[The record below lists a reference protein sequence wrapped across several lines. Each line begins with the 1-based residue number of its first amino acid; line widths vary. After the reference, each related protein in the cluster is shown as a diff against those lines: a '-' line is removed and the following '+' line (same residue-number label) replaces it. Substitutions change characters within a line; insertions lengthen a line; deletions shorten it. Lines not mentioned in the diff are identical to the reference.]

1 MNEIRKFSAAQL
13 SQLLVEGE
21 ISSAEIAKAHLDAME
36 ADSSNCLLTIHRE
49 EALAQAVEIDNK
61 RSADDK
67 SVPATAGLPIVLKDN
82 IVMRGRSCTCASHIL
97 DGYVSP
103 YDAHVVENLNR
114 AGFVVMGRANMDE
127 FAMGSSNENSYYG
140 PVKNPV
146 NPEYVPGGSSGG
158 STVAVASNLTPIALG
173 SDTGGSIRQPAAF
186 CGVVGL
192 KPSYGRVSR
201 YGLVAFGSSLDQ
213 IGPLARSVEDA
224 ALTLKVIAGHDDR
237 DSTSVDEPVP
247 DYQNMIDAE
256 VKGLKV
262 GLPKEY
268 YPGTLNKEIK
278 TKVMAQAK
286 ALEALGAEIVEV
298 SLPNTEYA
306 IACYYIIATAEAS
319 ANLARFDG
327 VRYGYRS
334 KKGGDL
340 LDMYRNS
347 RSEGFGAEVKRRIML
362 GTYVLSAGYYDAYY
376 LKAQRV
382 RTLIQRDFENAFKEV
397 DILLTPTAP
406 SPAFKLGQLTDNP
419 VEMYLQDIFTVTI
432 NLAGVP
438 AVSVPAGTVN
448 GLPVGAQ
455 LIGRP
460 FDEPTLLKAAAKL
473 EGGAR

>member
-1 MNEIRKFSAAQL
+1 MNEIRKLSAARL

-21 ISSAEIAKAHLDAME
+21 ISSAEIAKALLDAME
-36 ADSSNCLLTIHRE
+36 TDSSNCLLTVHRE
-49 EALAQAVEIDNK
+49 EALKQAVEIDNR
-61 RSADDK
+61 RSVGDK

-103 YDAHVVENLNR
+103 FDSHVVENLNR
-114 AGFVVMGRANMDE
+114 AGFVVLARANMDE

-140 PVKNPV
+140 AVKNPV

-158 STVAVASNLTPIALG
+158 SATSVALNLTPVALG

-186 CGVVGL
+186 CGVIGL

-224 ALTLKVIAGHDDR
+224 ALTLKVIAGHDNR

-247 DYQNMIDAE
+247 DYQNMLDAE

-268 YPGTLNKEIK
+268 YPGSLNKEIK
-278 TKVMAQAK
+278 ARVMAQAK

-382 RTLIQRDFENAFKEV
+382 RTLIQRDFEKAFEKV

-438 AVSVPAGTVN
+438 AVSIPAGTVN